1 MMMRISCRQ
10 CRKLIPGYI
19 GRELTPKQRERVSR
33 HLNTCAE
40 CYVAYTEGRQLMN
53 ELSYSLP
60 RIGASAPPP
69 RLDKIRAGIMAEMR
83 QTAPSKSGRA
93 RLMRTQARY
102 GFAALA
108 LMLALL
114 LPWSIQSRAFALPTL
129 PQPET
134 LTPPGTPV
142 VFVAAPTESAP
153 TLTAT
158 LQSNYAPATPTLEA
172 VASATE
178 AP

>member
-1 MMMRISCRQ
+1 MMIMRLSCRQ
-10 CRKLIPGYI
+10 CRKLLPGYI

-40 CYVAYTEGRQLMN
+40 CYVALTDQRQLSN
-53 ELSYSLP
+53 ELAYSLP
-60 RIGASAPPP
+60 RIGASEP

-83 QTAPSKSGRA
+83 QPAPSKSGGQV
-93 RLMRTQARY
+93 RLIRTQARY
-102 GFAALA
+102 SLAALV
-108 LMLALL
+108 LMVALL

-134 LTPPGTPV
+134 VTPQGTPV
-142 VFVAAPTESAP
+142 VFAVATESAP

-158 LQSNYAPATPTLEA
+158 LVSNYAPATPTFEA

>member
-1 MMMRISCRQ
+1 MMRLSCRQ
-10 CRKLIPGYI
+10 CRKLLPGYI
-19 GRELTPKQRERVSR
+19 GRELSPKQRERVSR
-33 HLNTCAE
+33 HLNTCVE
-40 CYVAYTEGRQLMN
+40 CYVALSEQRQLVH

-60 RIGASAPPP
+60 RIGTGAQPP

-83 QTAPSKSGRA
+83 QPERPKISRA

-102 GFAALA
+102 SLVALILMIA
-108 LMLALL
+108 LM
-114 LPWSIQSRAFALPTL
+114 LPWSIQNRTFALPTP

-134 LTPPGTPV
+134 LTPQGTAV
-142 VFVAAPTESAP
+142 VALPTEAAV

-158 LQSNYAPATPTLEA
+158 LQSNYAPATPTAEA
-172 VASATE
+172 IASATN

>member
-1 MMMRISCRQ
+1 MMMRLSCRQ
-10 CRKLIPGYI
+10 CRKLLPGYI
-19 GRELTPKQRERVSR
+19 GRELMPKEREKVSR
-33 HLNTCAE
+33 HLNTCSE
-40 CYVAYTEGRQLMN
+40 CYVVYSEQRQLMH
-53 ELSYSLP
+53 ELAYSLP
-60 RIGASAPPP
+60 RIGAAP

-83 QTAPSKSGRA
+83 QPPPKPSKISRA
-93 RLMRTQARY
+93 RVIGTQARY
-102 GFAALA
+102 SFAAFA

-114 LPWSIQSRAFALPTL
+114 LPWSIQNRAFALPTL
-129 PQPET
+129 PEPET
-134 LTPPGTPV
+134 LTQQGTPIV
-142 VFVAAPTESAP
+142 YAATEAAP

>member
-10 CRKLIPGYI
+10 CRKLFPGYI

-40 CYVAYTEGRQLMN
+40 CYVVYSEQRQLIH
-53 ELSYSLP
+53 ELSYSLL
-60 RIGASAPPP
+60 RLGTQAP

-83 QTAPSKSGRA
+83 QPEQSKSGHQS
-93 RLMRTQARY
+93 RLIRTQARY
-102 GFAALA
+102 SLAALV

-134 LTPPGTPV
+134 ITPQGTPV
-142 VFVAAPTESAP
+142 VFASATESAP

-158 LQSNYAPATPTLEA
+158 LQSNYAPAAPTAEA